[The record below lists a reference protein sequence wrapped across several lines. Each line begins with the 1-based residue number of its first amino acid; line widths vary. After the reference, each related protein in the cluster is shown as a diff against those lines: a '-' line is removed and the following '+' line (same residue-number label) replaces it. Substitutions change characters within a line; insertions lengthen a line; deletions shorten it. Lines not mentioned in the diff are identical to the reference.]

1 MRPLEGVTVV
11 SIEQAVAAPF
21 CATRLAD
28 AGATVIK
35 VERPEGDFARAYD
48 ANIKG
53 QSSYFIWLNRG
64 KKSVVIDLASE
75 EGRKQLET
83 LIAGA
88 DVLLQNLKPG
98 AIEKLGFARERLRK
112 DYPALI
118 MCSISGYGDTGPYA
132 QRKAY
137 DLLIQAESG
146 LCSVTGSPDEMT
158 RVGISV
164 VDISTGATAHAAIL
178 EALFARSRTG
188 QGADIR
194 VSMFDVMADWMSVP
208 LLNTEAGKPPPR
220 MGLSHPS
227 IAPYGAFRSKD
238 GKDILISIQSE
249 REWKV
254 FCAIVMA
261 DAALADDPRF
271 CNMVARVNNR
281 EATDKV
287 VGERVRVADARSADR
302 PAGQGRDRLRRGQL
316 GAGSGLASA
325 SAPHRDRHARRTR
338 RHAGAGGDL
347 RRREPLLRRRAAG
360 RLGYGRHP
368 QADRQQVM
376 SATAA
381 IDLDHLRTWIGKVEE
396 ASDVVTANAVKG
408 MRATL
413 FLDPGEPKTGDA
425 APVTMHWCY
434 MLQIVRPSEIGPDGH
449 PARGGFLPPVPLPR
463 RMWAGGQTEV
473 VDLLRVGDA
482 VTRRSEIANVELK
495 SGGTGPLCFVT
506 VNHTYSIA
514 ARRGDQGSPEHRLSR
529 SAARRRQGGS
539 ASPARAEGAAF
550 AGADRGPGD
559 AVPLLGADLQRPSHP
574 LRPPVRDRRR
584 RLPRPDR
591 ARSAAGGA
599 ADRICDRAARRQT
612 AEELHASRRQSAV
625 RRRFRRQRAADRE
638 RF

>member
-1 MRPLEGVTVV
+1 M
-11 SIEQAVAAPF
+11 
-21 CATRLAD
+21 
-28 AGATVIK
+28 
-35 VERPEGDFARAYD
+35 
-48 ANIKG
+48 
-53 QSSYFIWLNRG
+53 
-64 KKSVVIDLASE
+64 IDLASD

-118 MCSISGYGDTGPYA
+118 ICSISGYGDTGPYA

-254 FCAIVMA
+254 FSAIVMA

-271 CNMVARVNNR
+271 CNMVTRVTNR

-287 VGERVRVADARSADR
+287 VGDAVRVADARSADR
-302 PAGQGRDRLRRGQL
+302 PAGQGRHRLWRGQL
-316 GAGSGLASA
+316 GAGPGVASA

-338 RHAGAGGDL
+338 RHAGAGADL
-347 RRREPLLRRRAAG
+347 RRREPLLRRRAVG
-360 RLGYGRHP
+360 RLGHGRHP
-368 QADRQQVM
+368 QADRRQVM
-376 SATAA
+376 SATAHS
-381 IDLDHLRTWIGKVEE
+381 ISIIC
-396 ASDVVTANAVKG
+396 AS
-408 MRATL
+408 
-413 FLDPGEPKTGDA
+413 
-425 APVTMHWCY
+425 
-434 MLQIVRPSEIGPDGH
+434 
-449 PARGGFLPPVPLPR
+449 
-463 RMWAGGQTEV
+463 
-473 VDLLRVGDA
+473 
-482 VTRRSEIANVELK
+482 
-495 SGGTGPLCFVT
+495 
-506 VNHTYSIA
+506 
-514 ARRGDQGSPEHRLSR
+514 
-529 SAARRRQGGS
+529 GS
-539 ASPARAEGAAF
+539 ARSRKPPTSSPRT
-550 AGADRGPGD
+550 R
-559 AVPLLGADLQRPSHP
+559 
-574 LRPPVRDRRR
+574 
-584 RLPRPDR
+584 
-591 ARSAAGGA
+591 
-599 ADRICDRAARRQT
+599 
-612 AEELHASRRQSAV
+612 
-625 RRRFRRQRAADRE
+625 
-638 RF
+638 